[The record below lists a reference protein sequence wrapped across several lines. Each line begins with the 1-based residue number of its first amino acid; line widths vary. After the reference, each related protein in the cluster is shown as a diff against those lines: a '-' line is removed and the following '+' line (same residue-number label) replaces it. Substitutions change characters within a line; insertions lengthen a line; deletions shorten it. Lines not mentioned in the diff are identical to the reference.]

1 MKLQHFAVI
10 FIIIILPISFL
21 LSSFMQS
28 KIEEVNLQTEYNS
41 RISDATYDGVKA
53 FELNTNKENQE
64 LSIQHKEKEVE
75 YAKKEGIQFLFKTKP
90 VRIIGSKKVEKIE

>member
-53 FELNTNKENQE
+53 FELKPQKIINQD
-64 LSIQHKEKEVE
+64 
-75 YAKKEGIQFLFKTKP
+75 KK
-90 VRIIGSKKVEKIE
+90 